1 MATHSSILAWK
12 IPWTEEPD
20 RHSPQCWKELDM
32 TEWPSVVN
40 HQYSVLQQI
49 SKTYSSHITELL
61 CPLNSNSPVLLPS
74 VPGNYHPILV
84 SVSLTVL
91 DTEETFLTSASFRI
105 SP

>member
-20 RHSPQCWKELDM
+20 RHSPRCWKESDT
-32 TEWPSVVN
+32 TEWPSIIN

-49 SKTYSSHITELL
+49 SKTYSSHVTELL

-74 VPGNYHPILV
+74 APGNYHPIPV
-84 SVSLTVL
+84 SVF
-91 DTEETFLTSASFRI
+91 DCFRY
-105 SP
+105 